1 MFGNKKHTRQNDR
14 PARRRQDDT
23 SSSGARSSAS
33 EASDRYAFRRN
44 RTITGSSSAR
54 IASSTELNADLR
66 SPRAHAHHLTTL
78 RRRLSMYFVVVASV
92 SFLLYILVSQLTASM
107 SVAVTDAEL
116 LPKED
121 RVAYTATLEEY
132 YSARPIERLRFLLN
146 QDALTSHMQA
156 THPELKHIRVEPG
169 DQLGDAS
176 VILQARHAIARWSI
190 DGNNRY
196 VDEEG
201 VVFARNYFTRP
212 TLQIIDNSGIHATA
226 TQAVASNRFLGFVGR
241 VIAASKEQGLE
252 ISKVTIPTLTTRQ
265 VAINLKGR
273 KPYYKFSIDR
283 SVGQQVEDMARI
295 DRFLR
300 QKGIA
305 TTYVDVRIEGKAF
318 YR

>member
-1 MFGNKKHTRQNDR
+1 MFGNKKTTRQDNR
-14 PARRRQDDT
+14 PARRRQDDA
-23 SSSGARSSAS
+23 SSGARSPAS
-33 EASDRYAFRRN
+33 EVSDRYAFRRN

-78 RRRLSMYFVVVASV
+78 RRRLLVYFLAVMSV
-92 SFLLYILVSQLTASM
+92 SFVLYLLVSQLTASM
-107 SVAVTDAEL
+107 SLSVTGAEL

-121 RVAYTATLEEY
+121 RIAYTATLDEY
-132 YSARPIERLRFLLN
+132 YAARPIERLRFLLN
-146 QDALTSHMQA
+146 QDELLSHMQA
-156 THPELKHIRVEPG
+156 THPELKHIRVESG

-176 VILQARHAIARWSI
+176 VVLEARHAIARWSI

-201 VVFARNYFTRP
+201 VVFARNYFKRP
-212 TLQIIDNSGIHATA
+212 TLQIIDNSGIHASS

-241 VIAASKEQGLE
+241 VIASSKKQGLE
-252 ISKVTIPTLTTRQ
+252 ITKVTIPTLTTRQ
-265 VAINLKGR
+265 VAVNLKGR
-273 KPYYKFSIDR
+273 HPYYKFSIDR

-295 DRFLR
+295 DGFMRK
-300 QKGIA
+300 QGIA
-305 TTYVDVRIEGKAF
+305 ATYVDVRIEGKAF